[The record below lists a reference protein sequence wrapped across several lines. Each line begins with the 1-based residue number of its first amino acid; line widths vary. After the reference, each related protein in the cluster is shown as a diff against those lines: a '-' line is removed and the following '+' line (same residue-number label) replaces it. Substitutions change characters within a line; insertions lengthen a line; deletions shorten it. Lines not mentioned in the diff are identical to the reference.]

1 MFNELASLAIH
12 NLMRARA
19 RLFMTAGGVLVGTTA
34 VILLIALTIG
44 LQTAAE
50 AGIGQNASLT
60 EIRVYPNYGFFPA
73 GAPSDED
80 AELPE
85 LDVLTVQSLWNIP
98 GVAAVIPVVE
108 LQSWG
113 EIIAGDYRGGGQIL
127 GIDPTLLPYL
137 GVSPQQ
143 GSLMLEGDQ
152 IIVGGLLGQSF
163 YDPQSETYEPITLDL
178 FTTALEMNIWKN
190 DGTDSREL
198 DIEVAAVLASGNS
211 YDYSLILPMQRVIDL
226 NEFATGSPLDVET
239 FRFNQVIV
247 RATSRE
253 TVADVSDAIR
263 DMGFSAGGIGDFLDD
278 LNSFFG
284 TMRLVLGGV
293 GGVALLVAAF
303 GVANTMTM
311 AILERTREI
320 GLMKA
325 VGATDR
331 DVLTVFLLEAGLVG
345 LSGGIAGVVLSYG
358 LQNLIN
364 SALTNIQPDQSGVM
378 FLPLDVSQL
387 GGRLVVIPPELAL
400 FALVLATSVGIIA
413 GLFPSLR
420 ASRMTTVVALKTE

>member
-1 MFNELASLAIH
+1 MFNELASLAVH
-12 NLMRARA
+12 NLTRARA

-50 AGIGQNASLT
+50 AGIGANASLT
-60 EIRVYPNYGFFPA
+60 EIRVYPNFGYFPGGEPTDA
-73 GAPSDED
+73 

-85 LDVLTVQSLWNIP
+85 LDIASVQALWTIP

-108 LQSWG
+108 LQTWG
-113 EIIAGDYRGGGQIL
+113 ELIAGDYRGGGQIL
-127 GIDPTLLPYL
+127 GIDPALLSYL
-137 GVSPQQ
+137 GVQPQQ
-143 GSLMLEGDQ
+143 GDLTLQGDQ
-152 IIVGGLLGQSF
+152 IIVGSFIGQNF
-163 YDPQSETYEPITLDL
+163 YDPTAEVYQPITLDL
-178 FTTALEMNIWKN
+178 FTTELELNIYKN
-190 DGTDSREL
+190 DGTDNREI
-198 DIEVAAVLASGNS
+198 DIAVSSVLAPGNS
-211 YDYSLILPMQRVIDL
+211 YDYSILMPAQRVIEL
-226 NEFATGSPLDVET
+226 NEFATGQPLDPET

-247 RATSRE
+247 RASSRE
-253 TVADVSDAIR
+253 TVNQVTDAIR
-263 DMGFSAGGIGDFLDD
+263 ELGYSAGGIGDYLDV
-278 LNSFFG
+278 LNNFFG
-284 TMRLVLGGV
+284 TMRVVLGGV

-331 DVLTVFLLEAGLVG
+331 DVLTVFLIEAGLVG
-345 LSGGIAGVVLSYG
+345 LCGGIAGVLLSYG

-364 SALTNIQPDQSGVM
+364 SAVANIQPDQGGGVA
-378 FLPLDVSQL
+378 FLPVDVTQL
-387 GGRLVVIPPELAL
+387 GGRLMIIPPELAV
-400 FALVLATSVGIIA
+400 FALALATGVGIAA

-420 ASRMTTVVALKTE
+420 AARMTTVVALKTE